1 MLTKLEI
8 EGTRDTAYILFDKE
22 NNVFEIKGN
31 SLPENTNKFFEP
43 IFDWIEHYI
52 QNPNASTHLN
62 CDLEYFNSSSAKMI
76 YQIFIEFE
84 KLKGLGKD
92 VNISWHYE
100 SGDALIEEKGLEY
113 KAILDVPFTLIEK
126 K

>member
-22 NNVFEIKGN
+22 NNLFEIKGN

-43 IFDWIEHYI
+43 IFDWIEHYL
-52 QNPNASTHLN
+52 QDPNTDTNLK

-84 KLKGLGKD
+84 KILEHGND
-92 VNISWHYE
+92 VSISWYFE
-100 SGDALIEEKGLEY
+100 SGDALIEEKGMEY
-113 KAILDVPFTLIEK
+113 KTILNIPFNLIEK
-126 K
+126 